1 MCVFVLST
9 TLSET
14 FLILRR
20 TDQDVIKNVYWASC
34 KVRVILVQ
42 F

>member
-9 TLSET
+9 TLPET

-20 TDQDVIKNVYWASC
+20 TDRDVIKDVYWSSC
-34 KVRVILVQ
+34 KVCVILV
-42 F
+42 